1 MNSLQVES
9 SLIDHIKEGLYRVT
23 HGQNGTSAYTFK
35 NYTPSVSGKTGTVEA
50 FYGGPLP
57 QFKQKEV
64 ENSTFASYAPSD
76 NPEIVVSVVAPYFSN
91 GIPSD
96 FAAGITKQVYDAY
109 FHQESSTTSTNST
122 TANGQTNVQSTQQPN
137 TQAGNRP
144 VQQANTQTGNR
155 VQQVP
160 QQQPVNTQVPTAP
173 VRRQGQ

>member
-1 MNSLQVES
+1 M
-9 SLIDHIKEGLYRVT
+9 DA
-23 HGQNGTSAYTFK
+23 NGTSAYTFR

-91 GIPSD
+91 GIPAD

-109 FHQESSTTSTNST
+109 FHQESSSSNTFKMLMDK
-122 TANGQTNVQSTQQPN
+122 PN
-137 TQAGNRP
+137 KLIHKLQMHKYNKILK
-144 VQQANTQTGNR
+144 
-155 VQQVP
+155 
-160 QQQPVNTQVPTAP
+160 QQQ
-173 VRRQGQ
+173 